1 VNRFEE
7 VTLITTRA
15 DSARYRGHNGCD
27 HQGLPVTPPQAR
39 VLTEIRRYFVAN
51 SEQGCRIAEL
61 SRRLS
66 LGYNVTRAH
75 VNALDRKGWIRWSS
89 SKGQVGK
96 HLVIPRR

>member
-1 VNRFEE
+1 VERFEAAP
-7 VTLITTRA
+7 LITTRTEV
-15 DSARYRGHNGCD
+15 ARYRGHTGCI
-27 HQGLPVTPPQAR
+27 HHGLPVTAPQAR

-75 VNALDRKGWIRWSS
+75 VNALDRKGWIRWSCA
-89 SKGQVGK
+89 KGQIGK